1 MRQKLPAS
9 PTPPPGCCRL
19 HSQEQNPTHR
29 RKWSTT
35 SAIGRRHV
43 AHPAS
48 HTATEPVKQASS
60 PSKHRGSAGMC
71 RRRRRRLNK
80 TSRAR
85 ASERA
90 RVRASELVC
99 TSCAAAAAG
108 RRPRISSCMS
118 ALPFPPQSHISR
130 GHRSG
135 STARPCSRCHG
146 SWPAP
151 SNTASGWATRIPT
164 PLISSLPGAIL
175 PLVSHKCG
183 IELPKQRNMFRVNA
197 GQKVACNRSDCNYSS
212 IL

>member
-99 TSCAAAAAG
+99 TSCCSCG
-108 RRPRISSCMS
+108 WPSSTYLVVYVRPSFPTSVTYQPWPPERLNSTSVFEVPWQLAS
-118 ALPFPPQSHISR
+118 PVEHRQRLGHPNPNAL
-130 GHRSG
+130 
-135 STARPCSRCHG
+135 
-146 SWPAP
+146 
-151 SNTASGWATRIPT
+151 
-164 PLISSLPGAIL
+164 LISSLPGAIL
-175 PLVSHKCG
+175 PSVSHKCG
-183 IELPKQRNMFRVNA
+183 IELPKQRNTFCVNA
-197 GQKVACNRSDCNYSS
+197 G
-212 IL
+212 